1 MRACVYGG
9 HVLAKAHGSQQ
20 TPVATPGPVQGRY
33 MTPCR
38 ATVADI
44 IFLLSPWLASIG
56 LKHAHCRFDSL
67 HSVHNVHSTYQ
78 LS

>member
-1 MRACVYGG
+1 
-9 HVLAKAHGSQQ
+9 
-20 TPVATPGPVQGRY
+20 